1 MTVESIMRF
10 SKDKTII
17 QNVAAVPNHVVV
29 TFVFMEDN
37 TLTTRQ
43 KHLAIH
49 VNRLELFKSMSSAFN
64 PTDME
69 KCIREFHHWVYVE
82 QRVRTAMRNLV
93 RIWLHKKYKSRH
105 LNEEDPWTLSKP
117 EKCISVFDVQSR
129 GLYRFEASSLKKQIE
144 SSLGYSEW
152 AFPRPS
158 NPKNPCT
165 NIPFH
170 NGQLLKIM
178 HDIRMYGIGSW
189 MMEAFLNS
197 KYNLIE
203 FCLENTTVLKIHALK
218 QIIKEQS
225 AELIAFMDDF
235 IDEQHTFHCLT
246 NIFTTSIIKWAL
258 RMKFNDVY
266 IQAWIQLFYNFMI
279 TKYKHLTDDCAS
291 PFLAVYNTK
300 GLELIRSTHV
310 IMEYTTECM
319 ASLPVNL
326 YEPLALNVNV
336 NDNLIV
342 NEAMEYTYE
351 LYSDSEFINNIMN
364 GNENENENVE
374 ITI

>member
-10 SKDKTII
+10 GEYNKTII
-17 QNVAAVPNHVVV
+17 QNVAAVPNHVLV

-37 TLTTRQ
+37 RLTTRQ

-69 KCIREFHHWVYVE
+69 KSIREFHHWVYVE
-82 QRVRTAMRNLV
+82 QRIRTAMRNLV
-93 RIWLHKKYKSRH
+93 RIWLHKKYKSRT
-105 LNEEDPWTLSKP
+105 LNEEDPCTLSKP

-129 GLYRFEASSLKKQIE
+129 GVYRFEAVSLKKQIE

-178 HDIRMYGIGSW
+178 HDIRTYGLGSW

-197 KYNLIE
+197 KFNLIE

-225 AELIAFMDDF
+225 AELITFVDDF
-235 IDEQHTFHCLT
+235 IDEQHKCHGLT

-258 RMKFNDVY
+258 RMKFNEPY
-266 IQAWIQLFYNFMI
+266 IQSWIQLFYNYMI
-279 TKYKHLTDDCAS
+279 TKYKYGIDDCES
-291 PFLAVYNTK
+291 PFLALYNTK
-300 GLELIRSTHV
+300 GLELIHCTQV
-310 IMEYTTECM
+310 LMDYTNECM
-319 ASLPVNL
+319 ASVPDNL
-326 YEPLALNVNV
+326 HDNV
-336 NDNLIV
+336 NDNVNDILLV

-351 LYSDSEFINNIMN
+351 LYSDSEFINNVL
-364 GNENENENVE
+364 NESVQIE